1 MEVYQIRMKV
11 YLLEDIPVN
20 SVQTRIT
27 DFIDRAFLKKRELS
41 VLHEVNTYK
50 NYATIYYIL

>member
-27 DFIDRAFLKKRELS
+27 DFIDRAFLKKRDF
-41 VLHEVNTYK
+41 
-50 NYATIYYIL
+50 